1 MNYQHLV
8 YTSEGGV
15 ATLRMNRPAQLNA
28 LTLELLG
35 ELEAAFA
42 VAEQDAGVRVVIL
55 TGAGR
60 GFCSGADLAQSLQT
74 PSLDPQGQLDI
85 GAALASHYNP
95 LVQRMIQLPKPII
108 AAVNGIAAGAGCSLA
123 LMADLTIAARSA
135 RFLQA
140 FVNIGLMPDAG
151 GTWILPRLLGSQR
164 AAGFALLGQPISAEQ
179 ALQWGLIWE
188 LVDDD
193 ALEAHAQVVARK
205 LANGPTQALARIK
218 RSLQAGAHNDLS
230 TQLQLEREWQRELG
244 QTHDFG
250 EGVAA
255 FLQKRPPAFKGH

>member
-1 MNYQHLV
+1 VSYQHLV
-8 YTSEGGV
+8 YTSEAGV
-15 ATLRMNRPAQLNA
+15 ATVRMNRPAQLNA
-28 LTLELLG
+28 LTLELLV

-42 VAEQDAGVRVVIL
+42 IAEQDEQVRVVIL

-60 GFCSGADLAQSLQT
+60 GFCSGADLAQSLQQ
-74 PSLDPQGQLDI
+74 PPLDAQGQLDI

-95 LVQRMIQLPKPII
+95 LVQRMTQLPKPII

-123 LMADLTIAARSA
+123 LISDLTLAARSA
-135 RFLQA
+135 KFLQA

-151 GTWILPRLLGSQR
+151 GTWILPRMLGPQR

-188 LVDDD
+188 IVDDD
-193 ALEAHAQVVARK
+193 ALQDRALELARK
-205 LANGPTQALARIK
+205 LANGPAQALTCIK
-218 RSLQAGAHNDLS
+218 RSLQAGASNDLN
-230 TQLQLEREWQRELG
+230 TQLQLEREWQRDLG
-244 QTHDFG
+244 QTQDFG

-255 FLQKRPPAFKGH
+255 FLQKRSPKFKGH